1 MDVNNE
7 SPAVADDGTNTNELP
22 DSMNTVTNSSKE
34 VHIPDQEEYLGT
46 EVLDPIP
53 VGDHRVIIDS
63 FEKSENGDYTYLD
76 FQLVGLEGEACD
88 KEIKHGVHY
97 PENGKVTSRSKL
109 GKLIKAALPAAKGRI
124 DFEND
129 LLQKEVMVRVVED
142 APYLE
147 VDTVW
152 AVGQEP
158 PVPSTEDNGES
169 ENEVSTDVE
178 TDEDHNSP
186 LKKSS
191 VPTI

>member
-1 MDVNNE
+1 
-7 SPAVADDGTNTNELP
+7 
-22 DSMNTVTNSSKE
+22 
-34 VHIPDQEEYLGT
+34 
-46 EVLDPIP
+46 
-53 VGDHRVIIDS
+53 
-63 FEKSENGDYTYLD
+63 
-76 FQLVGLEGEACD
+76 
-88 KEIKHGVHY
+88 
-97 PENGKVTSRSKL
+97 
-109 GKLIKAALPAAKGRI
+109 
-124 DFEND
+124 
-129 LLQKEVMVRVVED
+129 MVRVVED

-178 TDEDHNSP
+178 TDADHNSP

>member
-1 MDVNNE
+1 MINTEKITSVELMDNM
-7 SPAVADDGTNTNELP
+7 PTGTH
-22 DSMNTVTNSSKE
+22 K
-34 VHIPDQEEYLGT
+34 
-46 EVLDPIP
+46 
-53 VGDHRVIIDS
+53 VIIDTYEE
-63 FEKSENGDYTYLD
+63 EKYDDYTYLN
-76 FQLVGLEGEACD
+76 FQLVGLEGEVLD
-88 KEIKHGVHY
+88 RQIKHGVNF
-97 PENGKVTSRSKL
+97 PKSGKTTGKSKL